1 MGHQCLEESGH
12 VTNVPT
18 LNQIRQ
24 ACGSCSLR
32 ELCLPFGVAEDDLG
46 ALERI
51 VNRQRPVPA
60 GKTLFRQGDRLAAIY
75 AVRSGSVKTHS
86 LSRDGN
92 EQITGF
98 HFPGELVGLDALSM
112 DSHGCTATTLE
123 TTSVCAIPFERLDE
137 LAGRVSGLRRQLLRL
152 MSRELVEDEQLL
164 LLVGQKTAEQR
175 LAALLVSIS
184 TRFQSRGYSAT
195 EFNLS
200 MSRDDIGNYLGL
212 AVETVSRLFTRFQS
226 EELLRVRRK
235 NVRILDLDR
244 LQALAGVGPTDG
256 PSRAHA

>member
-1 MGHQCLEESGH
+1 MCAKPGDDRH
-12 VTNVPT
+12 VKDVPS

-24 ACGSCSLR
+24 ACSSCSLR
-32 ELCLPFGVAEDDLG
+32 QLCLPYGVAETDLDQ
-46 ALERI
+46 LERI
-51 VNRQRPVPA
+51 VSRRKPVP
-60 GKTLFRQGDRLAAIY
+60 GGEPLFRQGEQLGALY
-75 AVRSGSVKTHS
+75 AVRSGSVKTHA

-98 HFPGELVGLDALSM
+98 HFPGELVGLDALSA
-112 DSHGCTATTLE
+112 DVHGCTATTLE
-123 TTSVCAIPFERLDE
+123 TTTVCAIPFDRLDE
-137 LAGRVSGLRRQLLRL
+137 LAGRIPGLRRQLLRL
-152 MSRELVEDEQLL
+152 MSRELVEDEQML

-175 LAALLVSIS
+175 LAALLLSIS

-226 EELLRVRRK
+226 DRVLRVRRK
-235 NVRILDLDR
+235 NVQILDLER
-244 LQALAGVGPTDG
+244 LHVIAGVGPSG
-256 PSRAHA
+256 PSRAQA